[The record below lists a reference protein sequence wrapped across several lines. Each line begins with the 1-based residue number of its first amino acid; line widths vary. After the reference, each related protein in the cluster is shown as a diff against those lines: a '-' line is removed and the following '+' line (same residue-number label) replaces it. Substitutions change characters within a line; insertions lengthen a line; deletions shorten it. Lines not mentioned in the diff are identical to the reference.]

1 MSENRTPASEGEP
14 RANATWSRM
23 LAGNR
28 RFFEGQAE
36 HPWQDAETRESLI
49 DAQSPDAVVL
59 SCSDS
64 RVPPE
69 IIFDQGL
76 GDLFTVRTAGQTLD
90 PSVLASLEFAITELK
105 VSLLVVMGHEH
116 CGAVTACLQA
126 IEDHRSET
134 GRTRIEPGDEA
145 LDETFVHDSP
155 SPIVNQV
162 GTSILAA
169 QEASLET
176 TDEYES
182 VHIARTIEVLVD
194 RSEVIRQAVA
204 EGRIMMVGARYS
216 LTSGKVQVLSF

>member
-1 MSENRTPASEGEP
+1 MSEDHTPASEGEP
-14 RANATWSRM
+14 SANATWSRM

-69 IIFDQGL
+69 IVFDQGL

-90 PSVLASLEFAITELK
+90 PSVLASLEFAVTELK

-116 CGAVTACLQA
+116 CGAVTACLRA

-134 GRTRIEPGDEA
+134 GRPRIDPGDGT

-162 GTSILAA
+162 GASILAA
-169 QEASLET
+169 QEAGLET

-182 VHIARTIEVLVD
+182 VHIARTIEALVD
-194 RSEVIRQAVA
+194 RSEAIRQAVA

>member
-1 MSENRTPASEGEP
+1 MSEDRTPSSEGEP

-36 HPWQDAETRESLI
+36 HPWQDTETRESLI

-76 GDLFTVRTAGQTLD
+76 GDLFTVRTVGQTLD

-116 CGAVTACLQA
+116 CGAVTTCLRA
-126 IEDHRSET
+126 IEDHRSGR
-134 GRTRIEPGDEA
+134 GRTPIEPGDEA
-145 LDETFVHDSP
+145 LDEDFVHDSR

-169 QEASLET
+169 QEAGLET

-182 VHIARTIEVLVD
+182 VHIARTIEALVD

>member
-1 MSENRTPASEGEP
+1 MNEKHEAAPKGES

-36 HPWQDAETRESLI
+36 HPWQDAETRQSLI
-49 DAQSPDAVVL
+49 DTQSPDAVIL

-116 CGAVTACLQA
+116 CGAVAASVRA
-126 IEDHRSET
+126 IENHRLEEGAIQADP
-134 GRTRIEPGDEA
+134 GREA
-145 LDETFVHDSP
+145 LDEAFVRDNP
-155 SPIVNQV
+155 SPIINQV
-162 GTSILAA
+162 GTSILTA
-169 QEASLET
+169 QEAGLET
-176 TDEYES
+176 TADYES
-182 VHIARTIEVLVD
+182 VHIARTIETLVD

-204 EGRIMMVGARYS
+204 EGRIMMVGARYLLS
-216 LTSGKVQVLSF
+216 NGKVQVLSF

>member
-116 CGAVTACLQA
+116 CGAVTACLRA

-145 LDETFVHDSP
+145 LDEAFVHDSP

-169 QEASLET
+169 QEAGLET

-182 VHIARTIEVLVD
+182 VHIARTIEALVD